1 MKARQSS
8 VYRNQELLLHTLNR
22 CFDKVPNKFH
32 RQWQAAVCTTTLMS
46 AMRHVDMAL
55 RTKDAQARMEIL
67 GAICIEMADV
77 KVVVRE
83 FSVKDSPKDPTI
95 ISLNQYAEIAKLLEK
110 IARDLQKW
118 MIATMSL
125 NKVERP

>member
-1 MKARQSS
+1 
-8 VYRNQELLLHTLNR
+8 
-22 CFDKVPNKFH
+22 
-32 RQWQAAVCTTTLMS
+32 
-46 AMRHVDMAL
+46 MAL

-67 GAICIEMADV
+67 EAICVEMADV

-95 ISLNQYAEIAKLLEK
+95 ISLNQYAEIAKLFEK

-125 NKVERP
+125 NKVK